1 MRGTS
6 TFPPTRG
13 PNYISTSPFDGVQA
27 VDDDSV
33 GDDGGDEENDEPVSS
48 CQRGPNCAFYE
59 TGCAVLGVGC
69 HEVLLRHLTL

>member
-6 TFPPTRG
+6 TFPPKRG
-13 PNYISTSPFDGVQA
+13 LNYINTSPFDGLQA

-48 CQRGPNCAFYE
+48 CLRGPSFTFYE
-59 TGCAVLGVGC
+59 TGV
-69 HEVLLRHLTL
+69 RF